1 MDCKFQYTSDFD
13 EISTWRGV
21 KSFKDTFK
29 EWKYE
34 EKGDRE
40 FNYNITMKQLLSTDA
55 WVKGRDNKGQF
66 IKVNIKNLEEYLII
80 NYPRED

>member
-1 MDCKFQYTSDFD
+1 
-13 EISTWRGV
+13 
-21 KSFKDTFK
+21 
-29 EWKYE
+29 
-34 EKGDRE
+34 
-40 FNYNITMKQLLSTDA
+40 MKQLLSTDA